1 MLLRSSV
8 YNLFNSSVN
17 LIPFVFI
24 FLENYWIIFLRFWR
38 LSKSCS
44 NFLFLSWGMLELLLI
59 FILRNVRPPSSIIL
73 VFIWKDINVIK
84 NKNKKLYPCHPEG
97 HKCNFFYY
105 IYIIPDGY
113 QKNTRRNSDIHFFLS
128 FMSSSLYLLFKFCH
142 FFFFLKFWM
151 ESIKLEIWLPI
162 NIKKRKKRKK

>member
-59 FILRNVRPPSSIIL
+59 FILRNARPPSSIIL

-84 NKNKKLYPCHPEG
+84 NKNKKLHPYHPKG
-97 HKCNFFYY
+97 YRCNFF
-105 IYIIPDGY
+105 ITFISSQMD
-113 QKNTRRNSDIHFFLS
+113 TRRTLEGTLTFIFFIFYVIKLV
-128 FMSSSLYLLFKFCH
+128 SSVQSVS
-142 FFFFLKFWM
+142 FFF
-151 ESIKLEIWLPI
+151 
-162 NIKKRKKRKK
+162 